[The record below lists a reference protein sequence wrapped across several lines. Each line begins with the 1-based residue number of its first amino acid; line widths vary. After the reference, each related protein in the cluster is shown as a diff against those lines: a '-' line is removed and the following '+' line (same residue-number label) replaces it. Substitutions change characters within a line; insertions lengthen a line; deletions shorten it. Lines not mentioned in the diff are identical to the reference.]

1 MDAQKSGE
9 GFLCLPG
16 PEDEVLGEAGDSPT
30 FFPASSLEEYLAII
44 GGDTLLD
51 QGSRALTKQLIHW
64 LKQLSSPWKLSVH
77 QSAEIL
83 YLRAKENTILVLSN

>member
-1 MDAQKSGE
+1 MNALQRLQGWLCVHNSIDAQKSGE

-44 GGDTLLD
+44 GGETLLD
-51 QGSRALTKQLIHW
+51 QGSRALTKQLIH
-64 LKQLSSPWKLSVH
+64 
-77 QSAEIL
+77 
-83 YLRAKENTILVLSN
+83 